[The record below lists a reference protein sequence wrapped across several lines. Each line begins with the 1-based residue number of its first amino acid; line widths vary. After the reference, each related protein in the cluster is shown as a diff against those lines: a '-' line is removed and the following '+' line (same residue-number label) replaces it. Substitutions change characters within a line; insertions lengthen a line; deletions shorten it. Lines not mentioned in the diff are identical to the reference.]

1 MSRPRPPNEWEFR
14 DMGILFV
21 MRSLLFV
28 FAAFVTL
35 TVAGGTRKFTMEDA
49 LGVRSVANPKFS
61 PDGKAIAYSVTAW
74 NKEKNRMDAHLH
86 LVATGGGDAVR
97 LTNGEKGE
105 RGHEWSPV
113 GGHIAFLADRDAEGM
128 KGNQIWLIR
137 PSGGE
142 AEKLTSEES
151 EVTAFTWSPDARR
164 VAYVTKDV
172 PKDKTEREKRKKDKF
187 DAVVVEEDFQY
198 AHLWVID
205 VESKKKTRVTEGAF
219 SVRTPRWS
227 PDGKWIAFAGVAAG
241 TTETPYGDISR
252 DSLTDIFVVAAEGGA
267 SKRLT
272 ENAGAD
278 TSPEWSPNGGQIA
291 YLTRTDVKSWAAPF
305 AVAVIGVE
313 GGSPRVLTAGMAESA
328 AELAWAGTE
337 LYFTS
342 PRGMSVHVF
351 SVPAA
356 GGAVRAVTSGEK
368 SYAQFDVMGTKL
380 AYVVT
385 GKGEAAE
392 IHVGDGRVT
401 RTNPQLEEMAVADAE
416 ILRWKG
422 PDGFDI
428 EGVLTRPLGYVAGRK
443 YPLILQIHGG
453 PYGRFDAAFNARVQI
468 LAAQGYGVLQP
479 NPRGSLGYGNAFA
492 AANVGD
498 WGGKDF
504 ADIMAGVDAAI
515 AKGMADPEKLAV
527 MGGSYGGF
535 MTFWTITQ
543 TNRFKA
549 AIGHAGISDW
559 YSFHGQSDIP
569 GLMEYGMRGYPWTAE
584 TYRKFSP
591 MTYVD
596 RVKTPILIT
605 HGENDRRVAIA
616 QAEEYYRA
624 LKSRG
629 VEVRFVRYPREGH
642 GITEPNHQLDVNQR
656 LLEWFNRHLGSGK

>member
-1 MSRPRPPNEWEFR
+1 
-14 DMGILFV
+14 
-21 MRSLLFV
+21 MRLLLVALSLSL
-28 FAAFVTL
+28 TL
-35 TVAGGTRKFTMEDA
+35 AGGTKKFTMEDA
-49 LGVRSVANPKFS
+49 LGVQAVANPKFS
-61 PDGKAIAYSVTAW
+61 PDGKWIVYSVSAW
-74 NKEKNRMDAHLH
+74 NKEKNRMEPHLY
-86 LVATGGGDAVR
+86 LVAADGGDAMR

-105 RGHEWSPV
+105 SGHEWSPA
-113 GGHIAFLADRDAEGM
+113 GGRIAFLADRDTEGT

-137 PSGGE
+137 QAGGE

-151 EVTAFTWSPDARR
+151 AVTAFTWSPDGKR

-187 DAVVVEEDFQY
+187 DAVLVEEDFQY
-198 AHLWVID
+198 AHLWTID
-205 VESKKKTRVTEGAF
+205 VESKKKARVTEGAF
-219 SVRTPRWS
+219 SVRTPKWS
-227 PDGKWIAFAGVAAG
+227 PDGKWIAYAGAVAG

-252 DSLTDIFVVAAEGGA
+252 DSLTDIFVVAPEGGA
-267 SKRLT
+267 VKRLT
-272 ENAGAD
+272 ENPGAD
-278 TSPEWSPNGGQIA
+278 ASPEWSADSGRIA
-291 YLTRTDVKSWAAPF
+291 YLTRTDAKSWVAPF
-305 AVAVIGVE
+305 AVAVVPVE
-313 GGSPRVLTAGMAESA
+313 GGTPRVLTAGMAESA
-328 AELAWAGTE
+328 ADLAWAGTE

-342 PRGMSVHVF
+342 PRGVYSHVF

-368 SYAQFDVMGTKL
+368 SYAQFDVSGKKL

-385 GKGEAAE
+385 GKGAAAE
-392 IHVGDGRVT
+392 IHTSDGRLT

-416 ILRWKG
+416 ILLWKG
-422 PDGFDI
+422 PDGYEI
-428 EGVLTRPLGYVAGRK
+428 EGVMTRPLGYEAGRK
-443 YPLILQIHGG
+443 YPLVLQIHGG
-453 PYGRFDAAFNARVQI
+453 PYSRFDAAFSARVQI
-468 LAAQGYGVLQP
+468 LAAKGYAVLQP

-492 AANVGD
+492 VANVGD

-515 AKGMADPEKLAV
+515 AKGVADPDKLVV

-569 GLMEYGMRGYPWTAE
+569 GLMEFGLRGYPWTAE

-629 VEVRFVRYPREGH
+629 VPVRFVRYPREGH
-642 GITEPNHQLDVNQR
+642 GITEPNHQLDLNQR
-656 LLEWFNRHLGSGK
+656 QLEWIDRHVGNQQ